1 MPVRLSSLQR
11 GAPTAARQRPTFRHL
26 AVIGLVLAAL
36 AVLGGVSPAG
46 AGAADTVNAQRAAAG
61 LPALA
66 ESSALDATARQHAA
80 EMAASRTLY
89 HTPSLAGTLGPA
101 APGWTALAENVG
113 YGPTLAST
121 MSAFL
126 SSPMHR
132 ANIMGNYNIV
142 GVGVVTG
149 PDGVVWVTEQF
160 AQTGTSTVAAP
171 PRPAPR
177 VSRAAPASRPDIA
190 PPPPPP
196 PPPAP
201 PAPVQPIVGFST
213 ALATR
218 GGPGYFMVGSDGGV
232 FAMGDAI
239 F

>member
-113 YGPTLAST
+113 YGPTLA
-121 MSAFL
+121 
-126 SSPMHR
+126 
-132 ANIMGNYNIV
+132 
-142 GVGVVTG
+142 
-149 PDGVVWVTEQF
+149 
-160 AQTGTSTVAAP
+160 
-171 PRPAPR
+171 APR
-177 VSRAAPASRPDIA
+177 SGSLSFPIHRPNSWVNNKRVEVA
-190 PPPPPP
+190 
-196 PPPAP
+196 
-201 PAPVQPIVGFST
+201 
-213 ALATR
+213 
-218 GGPGYFMVGSDGGV
+218 
-232 FAMGDAI
+232 
-239 F
+239 